1 MALLEGLASIHPD
14 IHTREYWEYC
24 GKKELRFQKCEVCG
38 AFRFPPLSGCRDCGA
53 SQSSWVAVAG
63 RGRVFSYTVVHHPA
77 IPEVREDVPYA
88 VVVVEF
94 DDAPGVHLVSNVLDV
109 PPEEIEIGMQLEL
122 VWDEPSPGVILPR
135 FARVRGEE

>member
-1 MALLEGLASIHPD
+1 MPALVELASIHPD
-14 IHTREYWEYC
+14 VQTRAYWEFV
-24 GKKELRFQKCEVCG
+24 KARELRFQKCEVCG

-94 DDAPGVHLVSNVLDV
+94 DDAARASFRAVADGLTATWRGTIIPADV
-109 PPEEIEIGMQLEL
+109 YDLALRERNAFRA
-122 VWDEPSPGVILPR
+122 SR
-135 FARVRGEE
+135 